1 MQALSKL
8 TKVHNTGQR
17 DARVEMFVCWCD
29 VALCLVI
36 WYVVSVTFVR
46 WFPDFCGGILLV
58 GKTCTHARMHECT
71 HAQWIGLRF
80 TNDKKLRGFSA
91 KILCLNLISRSVL
104 NTSCFHSVT
113 TELRYIYHCISL
125 FCMFWAL
132 SIKADKLTVF
142 GCNRLMLLYQRARI
156 CGVRLGRSLGNC
168 DDTHAL
174 WPLLKANR
182 NDIQFLDHFLCRSS
196 RQWDDWPSY
205 PFS

>member
-8 TKVHNTGQR
+8 TKVHNTGQT

-29 VALCLVI
+29 VALCLV
-36 WYVVSVTFVR
+36 VSRFLWGNLIGRKDMHARTN
-46 WFPDFCGGILLV
+46 
-58 GKTCTHARMHECT
+58 ARMHECT

>member
-8 TKVHNTGQR
+8 TKVHNTGQA

-36 WYVVSVTFVR
+36 WHDSGLCHFRQVVSRFLWGNLIGR
-46 WFPDFCGGILLV
+46 KDM
-58 GKTCTHARMHECT
+58 HARM

-80 TNDKKLRGFSA
+80 PNDKKLRGFSA

-113 TELRYIYHCISL
+113 TELWYIYRCISL

-132 SIKADKLTVF
+132 SMKADKLTVF

-182 NDIQFLDHFLCRSS
+182 NDIQFLDHFLCRCS
-196 RQWDDWPSY
+196 RHWDDWPSY